1 MQPYNTASSIK
12 GSSKVKIAR
21 LVVQAILAYV
31 LVISS
36 ASFAIQTKSETKIQ
50 SAFGDKPIVINS
62 YNEQL
67 KEVVVNGVS
76 VYFATHDGQY
86 IFAGPIFDTE
96 RRINILSLREDQL
109 RLSYLRSLPD
119 NIYVNY
125 PSSSKPS
132 KYEITV
138 FTDIDC
144 GYCRKFHSNMASLNN
159 QGISV
164 NYIMLPRSGVG
175 SKSHTKTIAALC
187 SDNPAKTITRAMQ
200 NEKIKQNNCTTNVM
214 SQHIKVVQDL
224 KINNTPTIVLPN
236 GQMKLGLVSPK
247 QLLALLV
254 NAD

>member
-1 MQPYNTASSIK
+1 M
-12 GSSKVKIAR
+12 KIAR
-21 LVVQAILAYV
+21 LVIIST
-31 LVISS
+31 LVYLIFQSS
-36 ASFAIQTKSETKIQ
+36 SSFALQTKSETKIQ
-50 SAFGDKPIVINS
+50 SAFGDKPIVIND
-62 YNEQL
+62 YNDQL
-67 KEVVVNGVS
+67 KEIVVEGVS

-86 IFAGPIFDTE
+86 IFAGPIFDTKQGT
-96 RRINILSLREDQL
+96 NILSQREDQL

-125 PSSSKPS
+125 PSISIPS

-144 GYCRKFHSNMASLNN
+144 GYCRKFHSNMASLNT

-175 SKSHTKTIAALC
+175 SKSHTKTIATLC

-200 NEKIKQNNCTTNVM
+200 NIEPTPNNCKDNVM
-214 SQHIKVVQDL
+214 SKHLEIVQDL

-236 GQMKLGLVSPK
+236 GQMKLGLVSPE
-247 QLLALLV
+247 QLLALLR
-254 NAD
+254 NSG